1 MITKLQEM
9 CGRQFTSKWVG
20 MTKDMLMCQGKW
32 FISYVIMVYMICY
45 MVLLTWDMLMCQD
58 TKTAL
63 SDYINLKKG
72 SAKIELL
79 GPLHGM
85 EWNILALTR
94 G

>member
-1 MITKLQEM
+1 MNVNPVVKRTDNDVEQVMITKLQEM

-20 MTKDMLMCQGKW
+20 MTK
-32 FISYVIMVYMICY
+32 
-45 MVLLTWDMLMCQD
+45 DMLMCQD

>member
-20 MTKDMLMCQGKW
+20 MTK
-32 FISYVIMVYMICY
+32 
-45 MVLLTWDMLMCQD
+45 DMLMCQD